1 MFWVRAVRLAH
12 ARALIVLEEHV
23 ETMLSVRDYALQ
35 RGLTLHTVYMKLWG
49 GQLQGVKRDGRWQ
62 ILVRR
67 TVEGV
72 HDDNHHAPGTR

>member
-1 MFWVRAVRLAH
+1 M
-12 ARALIVLEEHV
+12 

-62 ILVRR
+62 ILLRP
-67 TVEGV
+67 
-72 HDDNHHAPGTR
+72 DQTRSLVSTSPSSAASADVTGAAVS